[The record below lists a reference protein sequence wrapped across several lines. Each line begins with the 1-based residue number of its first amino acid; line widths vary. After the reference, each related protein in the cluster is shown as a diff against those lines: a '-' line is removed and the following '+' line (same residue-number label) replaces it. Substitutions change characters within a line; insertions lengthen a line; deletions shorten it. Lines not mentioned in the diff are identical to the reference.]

1 MSIAAIVFMFQLTSA
16 STVMDEAC
24 AQGEAELLHL
34 SDEATW
40 KAKCRKVSSQ
50 EHKDAKK
57 EGRAVDLGLHL
68 YLHDLVT
75 IEGMLAID
83 RRAAARSPSSSSS

>member
-1 MSIAAIVFMFQLTSA
+1 MCLFQLTSA
-16 STVMDEAC
+16 SKVMDEAC

-40 KAKCRKVSSQ
+40 KAKRMKVSFQ

-83 RRAAARSPSSSSS
+83 RRVAARSSSSSSI

>member
-1 MSIAAIVFMFQLTSA
+1 VSIAVIVFMFQFTA
-16 STVMDEAC
+16 AERMDEAC

>member
-1 MSIAAIVFMFQLTSA
+1 MKPLGKRSVGR
-16 STVMDEAC
+16 C
-24 AQGEAELLHL
+24 LL
-34 SDEATW
+34 
-40 KAKCRKVSSQ
+40 KN
-50 EHKDAKK
+50 KDAKK

-83 RRAAARSPSSSSS
+83 RRAAARSSSSSSS